1 MYVDGSPVDG
11 DSMRIEDGETKPV
24 ITAYSER
31 VAEAPGP
38 DADELCHRLLV
49 AQALRHVEVDS

>member
-24 ITAYSER
+24 ITVYSER
-31 VAEAPGP
+31 P
-38 DADELCHRLLV
+38 DEGSGALPEDIGQRLRL
-49 AQALRHVEVDS
+49 AQALRHAAADS